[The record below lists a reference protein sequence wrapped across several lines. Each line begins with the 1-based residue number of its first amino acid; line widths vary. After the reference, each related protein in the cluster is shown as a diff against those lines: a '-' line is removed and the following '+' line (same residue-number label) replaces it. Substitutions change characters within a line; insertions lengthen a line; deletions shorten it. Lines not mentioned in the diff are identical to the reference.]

1 MRLFLTLRRLILVER
16 VAISWV
22 WVLEWVE
29 DKEMQTVTMDNF
41 FEIINV

>member
-1 MRLFLTLRRLILVER
+1 MER

-29 DKEMQTVTMDNF
+29 DEEMQMVTMDNF